1 MICSYCDS
9 RVSPVPDNGVCP
21 HCGGVLDKPKFPDPP
36 IGKYKDAAGYI
47 EIGEKSVTFCRKHF
61 FKAHKKTVPYSEI
74 YAVAYQPGK
83 PFDSGYLCIRQW
95 QDRHLPMPAGARDVI
110 WDPTGVYFTQH
121 RNAQFHKVYMFL
133 RQCADIACRANASW
147 QRDENTLCGRYPVF
161 YGYMEFGPKSL
172 TVHKESKLLPKT
184 ERTIAYDEIAQVA
197 FLEGKGSQRGG
208 LSIRVRNEN
217 KDLDRAL
224 RNAVIDDASI
234 DFLAFFN
241 DKMRE
246 IYQQLTA
253 HAEQNKIR
261 WAQENSKDPQ
271 DSVSVELPAFPECL
285 KPLQE
290 GSEEQELAEKRR
302 ALRASGQVYCPHCL
316 STSFTVDKQQPSMR
330 YIPFRSPLAALFR
343 LMRELLFLS
352 SHAINGD
359 MCVCLRCGG
368 TWFSKRWELGE
379 RHVELVSR
387 YLGAYPQLELAG
399 ADGASLLL
407 TRSQVSLQF
416 PEKKG
421 CVIPFRSLVHAD
433 LRKSNGL
440 PYGQL
445 TLRIKANKM
454 RPLPR
459 SVDDARKE
467 NYSIVY
473 TEELQESFTQVYAVL
488 MAIIEENK
496 KSGSDPAK
504 IKQNSTH
511 R

>member
-1 MICSYCDS
+1 MICLYCNS

-21 HCGGVLDKPKFPDPP
+21 HCGCVLDKPKFPDPP
-36 IGKYKDAAGYI
+36 IGKYKDAAGYV
-47 EIGEKSVTFCRKHF
+47 EIGEKNVTFCRKHF
-61 FKAHKKTVPYSEI
+61 FKAHKKAVPYSEI

-83 PFDSGYLCIRQW
+83 PFESGYLCIRQW
-95 QDRHLPMPAGARDVI
+95 QDRHLPMPAEVQDVI
-110 WDPTGVYFTQH
+110 WDPTGVYFAQH
-121 RNAQFHKVYMFL
+121 RNAQFHKVYIFL

-147 QRDENTLCGRYPVF
+147 QKDENTLCG
-161 YGYMEFGPKSL
+161 
-172 TVHKESKLLPKT
+172 
-184 ERTIAYDEIAQVA
+184 
-197 FLEGKGSQRGG
+197 
-208 LSIRVRNEN
+208 
-217 KDLDRAL
+217 
-224 RNAVIDDASI
+224 
-234 DFLAFFN
+234 
-241 DKMRE
+241 
-246 IYQQLTA
+246 
-253 HAEQNKIR
+253 
-261 WAQENSKDPQ
+261 KDPQ
-271 DSVSVELPAFPECL
+271 NDSVELPAFPECL
-285 KPLQE
+285 KPLEE
-290 GSEEQELAEKRR
+290 GSEEQKLAERR
-302 ALRASGQVYCPHCL
+302 RVLRASGQVYCPHCL
-316 STSFTVDKQQPSMR
+316 STSFTVDNQQPSMR

-343 LMRELLFLS
+343 LMRELLFLTN
-352 SHAINGD
+352 HAINGD

-387 YLGAYPQLELAG
+387 YLGVYPQLELAG

-421 CVIPFRSLVHAD
+421 CVIPLRELAHAD

-473 TEELQESFTQVYAVL
+473 TEDLQESFTQVYAVL

-496 KSGSDPAK
+496 KAGLIS
-504 IKQNSTH
+504 
-511 R
+511 